1 MFSNCENL
9 TTVEIPNTV
18 EQIGSHA
25 FSACKNLEYV
35 KLPSNVK
42 TIGEGA
48 FDGCEKISDNIKRTA
63 LSKIPRIVPVAT
75 SYNTPYDDP
84 QCDDNFN
91 PDKYNY
97 ELRVDR
103 NGQEYYARIN

>member
-1 MFSNCENL
+1 M
-9 TTVEIPNTV
+9 
-18 EQIGSHA
+18 
-25 FSACKNLEYV
+25 
-35 KLPSNVK
+35 
-42 TIGEGA
+42 
-48 FDGCEKISDNIKRTA
+48 A

-84 QCDDNFN
+84 HCDDNYN

-97 ELRVDR
+97 ELRVAG